1 MERFYIYKLI
11 FESGATYV
19 GQHTQRKENDNYI
32 TSSRYYKRHPEDKLL
47 ERKILIDNLPD
58 KERMDIFETILICQ
72 DKAENPKNVN
82 YNLGQ
87 WCTHF
92 YRGGWN
98 KGLPGYNKGKHLSEE
113 TKRKLSEQRKGKSF
127 EERFGKER
135 AEEIKRKI
143 SEAQKGIKRNLGKK
157 ASAETKQKMS
167 AAHKGKKHSPEWN
180 KKVGDA
186 QRGKPKSKE
195 AIEKMRLAQKGKK
208 LSEEHKN
215 NIAKSQTGGSFW
227 NNGVICKRFKK
238 GEEPI
243 GKDGW
248 ERGRLDI
255 PWNKGKKMSEEARKK
270 LSESCKGRVTW
281 NKKK

>member
-1 MERFYIYKLI
+1 MFKPLIDALFDAVPVAWDMYSNFIYRLVTGRKFEDNIEVLEGDIMEVENIVKYEYIPTEEIKDM
-11 FESGATYV
+11 S
-19 GQHTQRKENDNYI
+19 KENDNYI
-32 TSSRYYKRHPEDKLL
+32 TSSGYYKRHPEDKLL

-98 KGLPGYNKGKHLSEE
+98 KGFPGYNKGKHLSEE

-143 SEAQKGIKRNLGKK
+143 S
-157 ASAETKQKMS
+157 
-167 AAHKGKKHSPEWN
+167 
-180 KKVGDA
+180 
-186 QRGKPKSKE
+186 
-195 AIEKMRLAQKGKK
+195 
-208 LSEEHKN
+208 
-215 NIAKSQTGGSFW
+215 
-227 NNGVICKRFKK
+227 
-238 GEEPI
+238 
-243 GKDGW
+243 
-248 ERGRLDI
+248 
-255 PWNKGKKMSEEARKK
+255 
-270 LSESCKGRVTW
+270 
-281 NKKK
+281 